1 MNNDI
6 LALADATGQL
16 VRETKAEL
24 RGESEALLQATGRL
38 AAEERKRVDRA
49 ISGVAAVVAAGT
61 ANAAALVAPAAAAA
75 EARRDVL
82 LRRRT
87 DTMATLLHWLERC
100 VDDDAA

>member
-1 MNNDI
+1 MSQDI
-6 LALADATGQL
+6 EQLVIATGML
-16 VRETKAEL
+16 VRETKQQL
-24 RGESEALLQATGRL
+24 RGESEALLQAVGAL
-38 AAEERKRVDRA
+38 AREERKRVDRA

-61 ANAAALVAPAAAAA
+61 ANAAALVAPAATAA

-100 VDDDAA
+100 VDDDG